1 MNKTI
6 QYQASKHEKTM
17 RIVTIFAVACL
28 TLASMM
34 A

>member
-1 MNKTI
+1 MNNRKTRVE
-6 QYQASKHEKTM
+6 AM
-17 RIVTIFAVACL
+17 RLITIMAIACL

>member
-1 MNKTI
+1 MNTP
-6 QYQASKHEKTM
+6 EKRQEAM
-17 RIVTIFAVACL
+17 RLITIFAVACL